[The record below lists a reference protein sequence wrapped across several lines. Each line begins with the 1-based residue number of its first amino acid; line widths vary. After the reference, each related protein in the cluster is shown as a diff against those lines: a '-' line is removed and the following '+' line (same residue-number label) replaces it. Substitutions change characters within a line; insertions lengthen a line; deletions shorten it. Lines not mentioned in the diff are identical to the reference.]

1 MGTTLPGCGT
11 VKSPFR
17 NLFTIKAEDCEEWN
31 RERER
36 THRERD
42 QLLGRKLHR
51 EYLLGDTDQVNR
63 IEEGKITNN
72 GSFTK

>member
-1 MGTTLPGCGT
+1 MYLQLKLKT
-11 VKSPFR
+11 VKSG
-17 NLFTIKAEDCEEWN
+17 T
-31 RERER
+31 EREI

-63 IEEGKITNN
+63 IEEGKLTNN